1 MASHID
7 GLAELER
14 RWQLTLARWRDIARK
29 QRENINPGTYR
40 ALGASP
46 EGTIALTFPS
56 KGKFYDFVQ
65 MTGAGSRAI
74 EGPKPLVLLDID
86 NEEAI
91 YEAFY
96 GYGARFSFVRGG
108 DKIEPDFSR
117 P

>member
-1 MASHID
+1 MDD

-29 QRENINPGTYR
+29 QRESINPGTYY

-56 KGKFYDFVQ
+56 KSKFDSFVQ

-74 EGPKPLVLLDID
+74 EGAKPFVLLDID

-91 YEAFY
+91 YQAFH
-96 GYGARFSFVRGG
+96 YGARFSFVRGG
-108 DKIEPDFSR
+108 DKIEPDFDS